1 LNSLNKPVYKRVIL
15 KLSGEVMGGEKGF
28 GIDFKE
34 VRRICEEIKEVHNL
48 GVQMGIVIGGGNIFR
63 GAEHGDGEIDRVTGD
78 YIGMLG
84 TVINSLALQ
93 NVLENMGVQTRV
105 LSAIEMKALAEPYIR
120 RRAIRHME
128 KGRVVVFAGG
138 TGSPYFSTDTASS
151 LRAVEVNAEVILK
164 GTKVNGVFDAD
175 PFKVKSAKMFSTITY
190 MEALQKN
197 LKVMDATAFSMC
209 MDNRIPIIV
218 FNITVPGNLLRIICG
233 EKIGTIVKE

>member
-1 LNSLNKPVYKRVIL
+1 LSSPNKPVYKRVIL
-15 KLSGEVMGGEKGF
+15 KLSGEVMGGKKGF
-28 GIDFKE
+28 GIDFEE
-34 VRRICEEIKEVHNL
+34 VKRICEEIKEVHNL
-48 GVQMGIVIGGGNIFR
+48 GVQIGIVVGGGNIFR
-63 GAEHGDGEIDRVTGD
+63 GAEHQNGEIDRVTGD

-93 NVLENMGVQTRV
+93 TILEKMGVQTRV
-105 LSAIEMKALAEPYIR
+105 LSAIEMKALAEPFIR

-175 PFKVKSAKMFSTITY
+175 PLKVESAKMFSSITY
-190 MEALQKN
+190 MEALQRN
-197 LKVMDATAFSMC
+197 LKIMDATAFSMC
-209 MDNRIPIIV
+209 MDNKIPVIV
-218 FNITVPGNLLRIICG
+218 FNITVPGNLVRIICG
-233 EKIGTIVKE
+233 EKIGTIVK

>member
-1 LNSLNKPVYKRVIL
+1 MSSPNKPVYKRVIL
-15 KLSGEVMGGEKGF
+15 KLSGEVMGGKKGF
-28 GIDFKE
+28 GIDFEE
-34 VRRICEEIKEVHNL
+34 VKRICEEIKEVHNL
-48 GVQMGIVIGGGNIFR
+48 GVQIGIVVGGGNIFR
-63 GAEHGDGEIDRVTGD
+63 GAEHQNGEIDRVTGD

-93 NVLENMGVQTRV
+93 TILEKMGVQTRV
-105 LSAIEMKALAEPYIR
+105 LSAIEMKALAEPFIR

-175 PFKVKSAKMFSTITY
+175 PLKVESAKMFSSITY
-190 MEALQKN
+190 MEALQRN
-197 LKVMDATAFSMC
+197 LKIMDATAFSMC
-209 MDNRIPIIV
+209 MDNKIPVIV
-218 FNITVPGNLLRIICG
+218 FNITVPGNLVRIICG
-233 EKIGTIVKE
+233 EKIGTIVK